1 MKVYSIGSLNIDYVY
16 KVPHFVR
23 AGETLASTE
32 MNIFPGGKGLNQ
44 SIALKKAGLEVI
56 HVAPIGEDGEFLLE
70 VLKEAGVNTEKIV
83 KTSGKSGHAIIEV
96 DESGQ
101 NSILLFRGTNFMFTR
116 EYIEEAL
123 KTAEKGDALV
133 LQNEINAL
141 DDIFEIAA
149 EKGLSIAF
157 NPSPFNEKI
166 YSLPLTKVKWL
177 FVNEVEGEELFGSSD
192 PKTIAD
198 RFLEKYPESV
208 LILTLGKNGCLYADK
223 KERLTQKIFKVP
235 VVDTTAAGDTFSGY
249 FLSSV
254 LSGKEPKEALK
265 IASAAS
271 AIAVSRAGA
280 SVSIP
285 LYNEVEKFL
294 EKKD

>member
-32 MNIFPGGKGLNQ
+32 MNVFPGGKGLNQ
-44 SIALKKAGLEVI
+44 SIALKKAGLDVLHI
-56 HVAPIGEDGEFLLE
+56 APIGEDGDFLLNT
-70 VLKEAGVNTEKIV
+70 LSEAGVNTEKII

-96 DESGQ
+96 DANGQ
-101 NSILLFRGTNFMFTR
+101 NSILLYRGTNFKFTR

-123 KTAEKGDALV
+123 KDAEKGDALV

-141 DDIFEIAA
+141 SDIFKIAK
-149 EKGLSIAF
+149 EKGLAVAF
-157 NPSPFNEKI
+157 NPSPFNETIGK
-166 YSLPLTKVKWL
+166 LPLQNVKWL

-192 PKTIAD
+192 PEIIAD
-198 RFLEKYPESV
+198 RFLEKYPESNLV
-208 LILTLGKNGCLYADK
+208 LTLGKNGCLYADK
-223 KERLTQKIFKVP
+223 NERLTQEIFAVP

-254 LSGKEPKEALK
+254 LKGKAPKEAIK

-285 LYNEVEKFL
+285 YYEEVEEFL
-294 EKKD
+294 EKK